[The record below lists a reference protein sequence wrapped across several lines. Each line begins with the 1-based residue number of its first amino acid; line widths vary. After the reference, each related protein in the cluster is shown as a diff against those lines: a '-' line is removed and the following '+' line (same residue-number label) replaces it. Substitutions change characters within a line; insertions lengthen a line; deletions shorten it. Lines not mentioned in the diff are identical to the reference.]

1 MSLFDRKLRNLWH
14 FEVKQPLEMMMSD
27 APRRRSGGRAGNTRG
42 NRGAIEQMPWRMV
55 ENTDR
60 PIEPLTED
68 GIQAIHDG
76 AMTIL
81 EDIGIE
87 FLNTEALAIFKDAG
101 CKVEGEKVFL
111 DRHWVME
118 MIAKAPSEFTITP
131 RNPAHEVTVGGNKLL
146 FGNVSSPPNYWD
158 MELGRKM
165 SGTREKCQD
174 FFKLSQYF
182 NCIHFV
188 GGYPVEP
195 VDVHA
200 SIRHLEATY
209 DKLTLTD
216 KAAHTYCLGSERV
229 EDTMEMVRIAGG
241 LSHDEF
247 ESKPHMYTNIN
258 STSPLKHDWPMID
271 GCLRLARRG
280 QAIFVTPV
288 HLGRCNGSGHHGR
301 GRDAIHCRG
310 ALCHRLVSI
319 CAPGIPCVIGT
330 FTSNVDMKTGAP
342 AFGTAEYMR
351 ATQMTGQMGRFYKL
365 PIRSSGVCA
374 ANVPD
379 GQAMWETSNSL
390 WAAVQ
395 SGSNV
400 VYHAAGWLEGGL
412 IASPEKFIMD
422 CEVLQLIQR
431 YFEPII
437 TRTAPEDIAIEAIK
451 EVGSSGHFF
460 GVQHTQ
466 DRYETAFHQPFIS
479 DWRNYEGWELAGGI
493 WTAERASAKY
503 KEIMADYKK
512 PPMDEAIHEELRA
525 FVDRRVSEG
534 GAPTDF

>member
-1 MSLFDRKLRNLWH
+1 
-14 FEVKQPLEMMMSD
+14 MMMSD

-42 NRGAIEQMPWRMV
+42 NRGAIEQMPWRIV

-60 PIEPLTED
+60 PIEPLTEE
-68 GIQAIHDG
+68 GIQAIHEG

-101 CKVEGEKVFL
+101 CKVEDEKVFL
-111 DRHWVME
+111 DRHWVMK
-118 MIAKAPSEFTITP
+118 MIGKAPSEFTITP
-131 RNPAHEVTVGGNKLL
+131 RNPAHELTVGGNKML

-158 MELGRKM
+158 MELGRKV

-174 FFKLSQYF
+174 FFRLSQYF

-241 LSHDEF
+241 LSHEEF

-280 QAIFVTPV
+280 QAIFVTP
-288 HLGRCNGSGHHGR
+288 
-301 GRDAIHCRG
+301 
-310 ALCHRLVSI
+310 
-319 CAPGIPCVIGT
+319 
-330 FTSNVDMKTGAP
+330 FT
-342 AFGTAEYMR
+342 
-351 ATQMTGQMGRFYKL
+351 
-365 PIRSSGVCA
+365 
-374 ANVPD
+374 
-379 GQAMWETSNSL
+379 
-390 WAAVQ
+390 
-395 SGSNV
+395 
-400 VYHAAGWLEGGL
+400 
-412 IASPEKFIMD
+412 
-422 CEVLQLIQR
+422 
-431 YFEPII
+431 
-437 TRTAPEDIAIEAIK
+437 
-451 EVGSSGHFF
+451 
-460 GVQHTQ
+460 
-466 DRYETAFHQPFIS
+466 
-479 DWRNYEGWELAGGI
+479 
-493 WTAERASAKY
+493 
-503 KEIMADYKK
+503 
-512 PPMDEAIHEELRA
+512 
-525 FVDRRVSEG
+525 
-534 GAPTDF
+534 